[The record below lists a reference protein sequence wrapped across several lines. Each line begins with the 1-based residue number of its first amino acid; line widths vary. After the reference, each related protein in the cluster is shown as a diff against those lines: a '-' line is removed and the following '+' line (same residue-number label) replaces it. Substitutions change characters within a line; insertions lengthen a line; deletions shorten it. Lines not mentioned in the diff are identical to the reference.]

1 MCEVTLV
8 ELKDIQL
15 PDSMK
20 RAMARQAEAERE
32 KRAKIIAAE
41 GESLAAAALGD
52 ASDTMMAH
60 PLALQ
65 LRNLQSLVELGVD
78 KNTTVVFPAPLMSA
92 IGDIGA
98 LLRPRDR
105 GRLDDTGSRRS
116 RPHRPDR
123 CRDQRGQPTEQA
135 PLPSTRTILRCDA
148 DLPKVVIMSS
158 KRFRQL
164 VEAPGPFASIYF
176 EDSHDTQNAAA
187 QLDAKWRD
195 LHRQL
200 EDQGADV
207 ALISRVERAVV
218 SARPPVGRSG
228 RGIVA
233 GAAGVLVNEHLIS
246 PPVATVVRVSELPYV
261 VPLLES
267 GIVHT
272 TYVLAAVDR
281 VGADITLYQGDT
293 VRSDTVDAGG
303 YPVHKAPESA
313 STGYGDP
320 QHRGEDQHRVEE
332 AVRKNVC
339 AVADRLTEVL
349 DGSEAEAVFV
359 VGQDRSRA
367 ELIADLP
374 ERVTARVVDLPVGAR
389 NTGVDDEVRHAIEAE
404 FERRRIAVS
413 REAAER
419 FRAEGHGPASPS
431 KVSLR
436 CAALREGAV
445 ETLIIGDLGDETVVA
460 SDDLMTMAPNADV
473 LSEHGAAPR
482 RTLRADETLPFV
494 AITVAH

>member
-1 MCEVTLV
+1 M
-8 ELKDIQL
+8 
-15 PDSMK
+15 
-20 RAMARQAEAERE
+20 
-32 KRAKIIAAE
+32 
-41 GESLAAAALGD
+41 
-52 ASDTMMAH
+52 
-60 PLALQ
+60 
-65 LRNLQSLVELGVD
+65 
-78 KNTTVVFPAPLMSA
+78 
-92 IGDIGA
+92 
-98 LLRPRDR
+98 
-105 GRLDDTGSRRS
+105 
-116 RPHRPDR
+116 
-123 CRDQRGQPTEQA
+123 
-135 PLPSTRTILRCDA
+135 
-148 DLPKVVIMSS
+148 
-158 KRFRQL
+158 
-164 VEAPGPFASIYF
+164 
-176 EDSHDTQNAAA
+176 
-187 QLDAKWRD
+187 
-195 LHRQL
+195 
-200 EDQGADV
+200 
-207 ALISRVERAVV
+207 SRVERAVV

-261 VPLLES
+261 APLLES
-267 GIVHT
+267 GVVHT

-293 VRSDTVDAGG
+293 VRSDTVEAGG
-303 YPVHKAPESA
+303 YPVHKAAESA

-332 AVRKNVC
+332 AVRKNVR

-419 FRAEGHGPASPS
+419 FRAEKGRRSGLAVEGLAS
-431 KVSLR
+431 V

-460 SDDLMTMAPNADV
+460 GDDLMTIATNADV

-482 RTLRADETLPFV
+482 RTLRADEALPFV
-494 AITVAH
+494 AITVDASLVRAAEHLDPADGIRHCCGTRPPPPDASEG

>member
-1 MCEVTLV
+1 M
-8 ELKDIQL
+8 
-15 PDSMK
+15 
-20 RAMARQAEAERE
+20 
-32 KRAKIIAAE
+32 
-41 GESLAAAALGD
+41 
-52 ASDTMMAH
+52 
-60 PLALQ
+60 
-65 LRNLQSLVELGVD
+65 
-78 KNTTVVFPAPLMSA
+78 
-92 IGDIGA
+92 
-98 LLRPRDR
+98 
-105 GRLDDTGSRRS
+105 
-116 RPHRPDR
+116 
-123 CRDQRGQPTEQA
+123 
-135 PLPSTRTILRCDA
+135 
-148 DLPKVVIMSS
+148 
-158 KRFRQL
+158 
-164 VEAPGPFASIYF
+164 
-176 EDSHDTQNAAA
+176 
-187 QLDAKWRD
+187 
-195 LHRQL
+195 
-200 EDQGADV
+200 
-207 ALISRVERAVV
+207 SRVERAVV

-261 VPLLES
+261 APLLES
-267 GIVHT
+267 GVVHT

-293 VRSDTVDAGG
+293 VRSDTVEAGG
-303 YPVHKAPESA
+303 YPVHKAAESA

-332 AVRKNVC
+332 AVRKNVR

-419 FRAEGHGPASPS
+419 FRAEKGRRSGLAVEGLAS
-431 KVSLR
+431 V

-460 SDDLMTMAPNADV
+460 GDDLMTIATNADV

-482 RTLRADETLPFV
+482 RTLRADEALPFV
-494 AITVAH
+494 AITVDASLVRAAEPLDPADGIAALLRYPPTTT